1 MCVSL
6 AGKTVKKKETVE
18 TPLEEAKIAVKPQK
32 ETTLSRGFDR
42 IFDDFR
48 RSFDDMMAPFLPTRT
63 WLPTERAWPVRAA
76 LCDLIDKGDK
86 YVLNAEMPGFGKE
99 DIAIEV
105 NKNTLTFSAEKR
117 VEAEEK
123 GEDYLHRERTY
134 SASQRTINF
143 PEEVDPS
150 KVEASMNNGILEIVA
165 PKKEPSPD
173 EKMRKIK
180 LK

>member
-1 MCVSL
+1 MDRK
-6 AGKTVKKKETVE
+6 ATKKKETVE
-18 TPLEEAKIAVKPQK
+18 APNGEEGKIAVRPQR
-32 ETTLSRGFDR
+32 ETTISRGFDR

-86 YVLNAEMPGFGKE
+86 YVLSAEMPGFGKE
-99 DIAIEV
+99 DVTIEV
-105 NKNTLTFSAEKR
+105 NKDTLTFSAEKR
-117 VEAEEK
+117 AAQEEK
-123 GEDYLHRERTY
+123 GEDFLHRERTY

>member
-1 MCVSL
+1 L
-6 AGKTVKKKETVE
+6 GRKATKKKETVE
-18 TPLEEAKIAVKPQK
+18 APIEEEGKITVRPQR
-32 ETTLSRGFDR
+32 ETTISRGFDR

-63 WLPTERAWPVRAA
+63 WLPMERAWPVRAA

-86 YVLNAEMPGFGKE
+86 YVLSAEMPGFGKE
-99 DIAIEV
+99 DVTIEV
-105 NKNTLTFSAEKR
+105 NKDTLTFSAEKR
-117 VEAEEK
+117 LEQEEK

-165 PKKEPSPD
+165 PKKEPPPD
-173 EKMRKIK
+173 EKKRKIK